1 MPNWIWLPQAEY
13 PELQA
18 CRHCVHGGEQETTY
32 GVAEF
37 TRTYTFERPV
47 EQVDLRVSG
56 DTYYRLYMNGEDLGT
71 GPVCAGGDFLCTKS
85 PPSYYAQPLS
95 IKLAA
100 KELRFRALVQLSP
113 TVLCD
118 YSFGHGG
125 FYLEATVHFSDGG
138 IQSFGTDSSWQCRQK
153 RQYTAPYQYD
163 AGQPDDIPVLA
174 EIVKPVWQLRD
185 SLIPPM
191 CEYPIQPLQHACIQ
205 VAPGDTQVV
214 EVPFDKIYAAY
225 LQLRISGRAQIH
237 AFWYEVPELAADDDC
252 ETVTTTEPLTYKSL
266 RFHSIGCLRLQIT
279 NRDKIPVTVEP
290 LLYATHYPITQ
301 DGALTTSDDALN
313 RVYEVCKW
321 TLKICRQTIHLD
333 SPRHQE
339 PLACTGDYYIE
350 SLMTAF
356 TYGDMRLAKFD
367 LIRTADWLLANN
379 GVMFH
384 TSYSLLWVMM
394 LHDVYM
400 LTADETLLQAC
411 YPALNRLLA
420 RFEEYTGSN
429 GLLEKCP
436 NYMFVD
442 WNTVMDYNMHH
453 PPKFLGQAC
462 LCMQYHGALQTAA
475 QLYLWLNNEIAAA
488 ACHTKAAQLR
498 TAINRQLYDPTRGLY
513 IDGLPTPDETPP
525 GDTLPKNKP
534 LRHFSKYSNILAV
547 LYGVCE
553 EKEARRILS
562 SVLQDNTLPD
572 LQPYYMHFVFEA
584 LYKADLLNEY
594 FLPLLERW
602 KPLVSYCSKG
612 LQEGWF
618 APDGK
623 GDYQFDFSHAWG
635 GTPAYQ
641 LPARLL
647 GFEMLE
653 PGFRKIRLSP
663 ELYGLEWADISVPT
677 PFGYIRCQMEQ
688 GSPPVLS
695 VPDRI
700 DVVLTQKKI
709 KERRILV

>member
-1 MPNWIWLPQAEY
+1 MPNWIWLPQSEY
-13 PELQA
+13 PELQT
-18 CRHCVHGGEQETTY
+18 CRHCTHGGEPETLY

-37 TRTYTFERPV
+37 TRTYTFDKPV
-47 EQVDLRVSG
+47 KRVELRVSG
-56 DTYYRLYMNGEDLGT
+56 DTYYRLYLNGKDLGT
-71 GPVCAGGDFLCTKS
+71 GPVCAGGDFLCIKS

-95 IKLAA
+95 VPLSDR
-100 KELRFRALVQLSP
+100 ELRFQALVQLSP
-113 TVLCD
+113 TALCD

-125 FYLEATVHFSDGG
+125 FYLEATVHFGDGG
-138 IQSFGTDSSWQCRQK
+138 TKSFGTDSSWQCRQK
-153 RQYTAPYQYD
+153 RQYTAPNRYD
-163 AGQPDDIPVLA
+163 ACQQDAPAVLA
-174 EIVKPVWQLRD
+174 EIVEPVWRLKD

-191 CEYPIQPLQHACIQ
+191 CEYPIKPLQNSCIQ
-205 VAPGDTQVV
+205 VAPGDAKTV
-214 EVPFDKIYAAY
+214 EVLFDKIYAAY
-225 LQLRISGRAQIH
+225 LLLRISGKAQIH
-237 AFWYEVPELAADDDC
+237 AFWYEVPESACDDDC
-252 ETVTTTEPLTYKSL
+252 EMVTTTEPLTYKSL
-266 RFHSIGCLRLQIT
+266 RFHSIGGLRLQIV
-279 NRDKIPVTVEP
+279 NRDTEPITVEP

-301 DGALTTSDDALN
+301 DGTLITSDDSLN
-313 RVYEVCKW
+313 LVYEVCKW

-367 LIRTADWLLANN
+367 LIRTADWLVANN

-400 LTADETLLQAC
+400 LTADHTLLHAC
-411 YPALNRLLA
+411 CPALKRLLA

-442 WNTVMDYNMHH
+442 WNTVMGYSMHH

-462 LCMQYHGALQTAA
+462 LCMQYHGALQTAS
-475 QLYLWLNNEIAAA
+475 QLYRWLNNEIAAA
-488 ACHTKAAQLR
+488 ACHTKATQLR
-498 TAINRQLYDPTRGLY
+498 AAINRYLYDPVWGLY
-513 IDGLPTPDETPP
+513 IDGLPTPDEAPL
-525 GDTLPKNKP
+525 GDTLPRNRP
-534 LRHFSKYSNILAV
+534 LKHFSKYSNVLAV
-547 LYGVCE
+547 LYGVCDGE
-553 EKEARRILS
+553 EAKRILS
-562 SVLQDNTLPD
+562 SVLKDDTLPD

-584 LYKADLLNEY
+584 LHKTDLLSEY

-602 KPLVSYCSKG
+602 KPLVSYCNKG

-623 GDYQFDFSHAWG
+623 GNYRFDYSHAWG

-663 ELYGLEWADISVPT
+663 ELYGLKWADISIPS

-688 GSPPVLS
+688 GRRPVLS
-695 VPDRI
+695 IPDGI
-700 DVVLTQKKI
+700 DVVLTQERERKKI
-709 KERRILV
+709 LV